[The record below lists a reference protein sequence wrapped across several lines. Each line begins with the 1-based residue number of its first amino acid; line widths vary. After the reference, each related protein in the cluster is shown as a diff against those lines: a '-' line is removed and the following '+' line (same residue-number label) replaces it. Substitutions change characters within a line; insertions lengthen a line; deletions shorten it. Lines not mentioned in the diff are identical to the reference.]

1 METIETNVQLLIWSI
16 KRSPEYKEY
25 KRSEDALKKY
35 PELKARADEYRARN
49 YKIQNS
55 VDDTNAFQIMAD
67 LSHESEV
74 LHKIP
79 VVHDYLQAE
88 LGVCRLLQ
96 NISLEIIGGLDIHIA
111 NV

>member
-35 PELKARADEYRARN
+35 PELKARADEDRARN
-49 YKIQNS
+49 YKLQNS
-55 VDDTNAFQIMAD
+55 VDDTNAFQIMAE